1 MNIKNTPSLFTQDEN
16 GSVIKVK
23 NCQRIDTVTR
33 QYSLTMHESLI
44 KMPEENKIKQMSSMT

>member
-33 QYSLTMHESLI
+33 
-44 KMPEENKIKQMSSMT
+44 